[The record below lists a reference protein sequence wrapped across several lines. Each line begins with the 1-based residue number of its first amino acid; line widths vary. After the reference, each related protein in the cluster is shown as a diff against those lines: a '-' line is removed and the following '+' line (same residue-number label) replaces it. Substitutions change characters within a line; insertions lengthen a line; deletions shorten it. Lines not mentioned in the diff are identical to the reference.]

1 MQRSRFFALVC
12 LGLVVLS
19 LVLSRPRMHFV
30 YANDVEE
37 NNITTAKA
45 MCCMEVNSGRILFEK
60 NLDEQLPEASLTKI
74 ITAIVVIENTPNLD
88 EIIEV
93 PKEAAGVE
101 GSSIY
106 LKAGEKI
113 SVRDL
118 LYGLMLRSGNDSA
131 VALAIATSGSVSEFI
146 NLANTF
152 CARVG
157 ATNTHLVTPHGLHDD
172 AHYSTARDLATIS
185 CYAMKNETFREIV
198 GTKITKISNESGASE
213 RVIKNKNRLLS
224 EMSEATGIKTG
235 YTKKAGRCFV
245 GSAKRDDVE
254 VVCILLNCGPM
265 FEESETLLKRALDE
279 FKMVSLVEPYETHE
293 VSVTNSES
301 KCAHIYSPKGFK
313 YPLRNE
319 ELSSIYIERDI
330 PESIVAPLKANQKIG
345 QLRISLDKNLIF
357 CDNFYAVTSV
367 DSNDY
372 FSNVKKIIEEM
383 A

>member
-146 NLANTF
+146 NL
-152 CARVG
+152 V
-157 ATNTHLVTPHGLHDD
+157 L
-172 AHYSTARDLATIS
+172 
-185 CYAMKNETFREIV
+185 
-198 GTKITKISNESGASE
+198 
-213 RVIKNKNRLLS
+213 
-224 EMSEATGIKTG
+224 
-235 YTKKAGRCFV
+235 
-245 GSAKRDDVE
+245 
-254 VVCILLNCGPM
+254 
-265 FEESETLLKRALDE
+265 
-279 FKMVSLVEPYETHE
+279 
-293 VSVTNSES
+293 
-301 KCAHIYSPKGFK
+301 
-313 YPLRNE
+313 
-319 ELSSIYIERDI
+319 
-330 PESIVAPLKANQKIG
+330 
-345 QLRISLDKNLIF
+345 
-357 CDNFYAVTSV
+357 
-367 DSNDY
+367 
-372 FSNVKKIIEEM
+372 
-383 A
+383 